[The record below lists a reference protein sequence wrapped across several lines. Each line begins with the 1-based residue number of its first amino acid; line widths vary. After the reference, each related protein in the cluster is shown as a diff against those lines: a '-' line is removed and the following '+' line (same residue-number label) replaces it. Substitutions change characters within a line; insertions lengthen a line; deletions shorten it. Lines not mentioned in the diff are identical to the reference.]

1 MIAPLSVMQPLRMRS
16 ARTLVLALLVV
27 LSAAAVGR
35 RTSAPRSRAHHRCA
49 ESGAARRDCDD
60 FRVRLTFQ
68 SKEGIRSGASLA
80 QTRGLVP
87 ADYYKETVVNDVAR
101 HRPAIS

>member
-1 MIAPLSVMQPLRMRS
+1 MN
-16 ARTLVLALLVV
+16 
-27 LSAAAVGR
+27 
-35 RTSAPRSRAHHRCA
+35 
-49 ESGAARRDCDD
+49 
-60 FRVRLTFQ
+60 FQ